1 MNFDFSAFVDLTIG
15 ALIDIL
21 EQYGNLTQTLDV
33 EVVISTAPPGALT
46 PETADLLRYIWQN
59 PSLVEA
65 GKQELLAAL
74 RDFDRDTII
83 ADYLNGGDGGDGGQT
98 GGGGEG
104 TIGVVT
110 EDGGLGTA
118 TYTLPFS
125 GVQIRIEGTSVTIT
139 GDGFSESLNGL
150 ERIQFADGTLALDKD
165 GSAGNL
171 LGLYEAT
178 FGRMPDSAGFKYWID
193 FLDDAVLDFDAVA
206 NAFVA
211 SDEFQSAYAA
221 IIDDAVAFVTELYRN
236 ILDRDPEDAGLNFW
250 ANAYSAGQIDV
261 AEALSGLA
269 LSEENSTNVD
279 AAFANGYF
287 F

>member
-1 MNFDFSAFVDLTIG
+1 MTFDFSAFIDLTIG

-33 EVVISTAPPGALT
+33 EVIISTAPPGSLT

-74 RDFDRDTII
+74 EAFDRDTVIGE
-83 ADYLNGGDGGDGGQT
+83 YLNGAEVGEGGQN
-98 GGGGEG
+98 GGGG
-104 TIGVVT
+104 TVGVVT

-118 TYTLPFS
+118 TYSLPYS
-125 GVQIRIEGTSVTIT
+125 GVQIRVDGTSVTIT
-139 GDGFSESLNGL
+139 GDGFSESLSNL

-165 GSAGNL
+165 GAAGNL

-193 FLDDAVLDFDAVA
+193 ALDDAVLDFNAVA

-211 SDEFQSAYAA
+211 SDEFQTAYAR

-236 ILDRDPEDAGLNFW
+236 ILDRDPEDAGLTFW
-250 ANAYSAGQIDV
+250 ANAYSSGQIDV
-261 AEALSGLA
+261 AGALSGLA